1 MLDPKDA
8 RVCILEEDV
17 PDLAGI
23 ARVGVN
29 MSRTGRGH
37 AKGVVGLVKDAP
49 KIPRNKAPPGNASRA
64 RDEAYPCKCK
74 YPTSVEEAARARK
87 ANVHWFCDRV
97 SLHCIADPSHISR

>member
-8 RVCILEEDV
+8 RVCILDEDV

-23 ARVGVN
+23 TRVGVN
-29 MSRTGRGH
+29 IPRTGRRH
-37 AKGVVGLVKDAP
+37 AKDVVGLVRRAKESP
-49 KIPRNKAPPGNASRA
+49 KQSSATRA

-74 YPTSVEEAARARK
+74 YPTSVDEAARARK